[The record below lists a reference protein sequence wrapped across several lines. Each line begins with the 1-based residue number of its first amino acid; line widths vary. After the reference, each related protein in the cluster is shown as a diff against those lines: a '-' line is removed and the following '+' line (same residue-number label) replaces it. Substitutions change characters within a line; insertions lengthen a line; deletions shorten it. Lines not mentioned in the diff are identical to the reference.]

1 MAIRRSGPPQRPLIL
16 FEDDPEFREGRPFC
30 SAALR
35 HGALF
40 HPQHNM
46 FLSAAHG
53 PADIDAA
60 LEATSHGFAA
70 VAALDLTAGR

>member
-1 MAIRRSGPPQRPLIL
+1 MPLIL
-16 FEDDPEFREGRPFC
+16 FDADPELRKGRTFC

-35 HGALF
+35 HGAFF

-53 PADIDAA
+53 SADIDAA
-60 LEATSHGFAA
+60 LEAASYGFAA
-70 VAALDLTAGR
+70 VAALKAGAGP

>member
-1 MAIRRSGPPQRPLIL
+1 MPLIL
-16 FEDDPEFREGRPFC
+16 FADDPEFRKGRAFC

-35 HGALF
+35 HGAFF

-53 PADIDAA
+53 PTDIDAA
-60 LEATSHGFAA
+60 LEAVSHGFVA
-70 VAALDLTAGR
+70 VAALRPGP

>member
-1 MAIRRSGPPQRPLIL
+1 MAIRQSGRPQMPVLL
-16 FEDDPEFREGRPFC
+16 FEDDPEFRKGRAFC

-35 HGALF
+35 HAAFF

-60 LEATSHGFAA
+60 PEVVSHGFAA
-70 VAALDLTAGR
+70 VAALDSRARR